1 MRDSTTEELDQRVAV
16 LDRDERRCVIHFLHG
31 RETDHVSTSAV
42 VSHLRKR
49 DKTSNEHATLAIDR

>member
-1 MRDSTTEELDQRVAV
+1 MRESTTGELDQRVAV
-16 LDRDERRCVIHFLHG
+16 LDRDERRCVIHFLRE

-49 DKTSNEHATLAIDR
+49 DETSNEHDTLAIDR